1 MKKTKVV
8 CTMGPNTNDREL
20 MRKLIENGMDVAR
33 FNFSHGDH
41 EEQKGRMDLLK
52 ELRAELHTNTAILLD
67 TKGPEIRTGVLKDG
81 KKITLE
87 TGAQFTLTVDEIVG
101 DQDRV
106 SITYDG
112 LVQDVD
118 PGKLILIDDGLIGL
132 KVISKTERDILCE
145 VVNGGEL
152 GEKKGVNVPNVAVR
166 LPAITEKDKDD
177 IRFGVEQGIDFIAAS
192 FVRNAECVLEIK
204 AYLKELGAPFI
215 PIIAKIE
222 NAEGIKNID
231 EIIRA
236 ADGIMVARGDLGVEI
251 PAEEVPYLQ
260 KMLIQK
266 CNSNFKTVI
275 TATQMLD
282 SMMRNPRPTRAE
294 VTDVANAVY
303 DGTDAVMLSGETA
316 QGKYPLEALQ
326 MMVHIIES
334 TEQHLDY
341 ETMLDKTGGHLKRG
355 LDSAVGYSSVL
366 AASNLNAKCIITP
379 SVSGAT
385 TRVVSNLRP
394 RQLILGV
401 TPNERTL
408 RRMSIY
414 WGVVPIKSREFNTTD
429 DICDG
434 AIELAKVKQY
444 VETGDV
450 VVLTTYP
457 TPFHLY
463 DEKGI
468 RENVKALKEAFA
480 WNEGYKEYFAVKATP
495 NPFLIQILKEYGC
508 GCDCSSYTELMLS
521 DAVDIR
527 GEDIMFSSN
536 DTPAEDFAL
545 AAKLGAI
552 INLDDITHI
561 DFLEKTIGY
570 IPETISC
577 RYNPG
582 GLFKISND
590 IMDNPGDAKYGM
602 TTEQILEAYKILKSK
617 GAKEFG
623 LHAFLASNTV
633 TNDYYPMLAK
643 VLFEQAVRLS
653 KEAGVHIKFINLSG
667 GIGIPYRPDQEPN
680 DIRAI
685 GEGVRKVYEEVLVPA
700 GMGDV
705 AIYTELGRYM
715 MGPYGCLVT
724 KAIHEKHTHKDY
736 IGVDACAVN
745 LMRPAMYGAYHHIT
759 VLGKEDA
766 PCDRKYDVT
775 GSLCEN
781 NDKFAI
787 DRMLPEIEIG
797 DYLVIHDTGA
807 HGFAMGY
814 NYNGKLKSAELLL
827 KEDGSV
833 QLIRRAEKPSDYFAT
848 FDCFEIGKKLLGK

>member
-8 CTMGPNTNDREL
+8 CTMGPNTNNREL

-52 ELRAELHTNTAILLD
+52 ELREELHTNTAILLD

-81 KKITLE
+81 KKIMLE
-87 TGAQFTLTVDEIVG
+87 AGAQFTLTVDEIVG
-101 DQDRV
+101 DENKV
-106 SITYDG
+106 SITYEG

-118 PGKLILIDDGLIGL
+118 AGKMILIDDGLIEL
-132 KVISKTERDILCE
+132 KVTGKTERDIICE

-204 AYLKELGAPFI
+204 AYLKELGAPYI

-341 ETMLDKTGGHLKRG
+341 ETILDKTGGHLKKG

-366 AASNLNAKCIITP
+366 AAANLNAKCIITP

-394 RQLILGV
+394 RQVILGV

-444 VETGDV
+444 AETGDV
-450 VVLTTYP
+450 VVLTA
-457 TPFHLY
+457 
-463 DEKGI
+463 GI
-468 RENVKALKEAFA
+468 PSPNVKQERSA
-480 WNEGYKEYFAVKATP
+480 
-495 NPFLIQILKEYGC
+495 
-508 GCDCSSYTELMLS
+508 
-521 DAVDIR
+521 
-527 GEDIMFSSN
+527 
-536 DTPAEDFAL
+536 
-545 AAKLGAI
+545 
-552 INLDDITHI
+552 
-561 DFLEKTIGY
+561 
-570 IPETISC
+570 
-577 RYNPG
+577 
-582 GLFKISND
+582 
-590 IMDNPGDAKYGM
+590 
-602 TTEQILEAYKILKSK
+602 
-617 GAKEFG
+617 
-623 LHAFLASNTV
+623 ASNMMRIATV
-633 TNDYYPMLAK
+633 
-643 VLFEQAVRLS
+643 E
-653 KEAGVHIKFINLSG
+653 
-667 GIGIPYRPDQEPN
+667 
-680 DIRAI
+680 
-685 GEGVRKVYEEVLVPA
+685 
-700 GMGDV
+700 
-705 AIYTELGRYM
+705 
-715 MGPYGCLVT
+715 
-724 KAIHEKHTHKDY
+724 
-736 IGVDACAVN
+736 
-745 LMRPAMYGAYHHIT
+745 
-759 VLGKEDA
+759 
-766 PCDRKYDVT
+766 
-775 GSLCEN
+775 
-781 NDKFAI
+781 
-787 DRMLPEIEIG
+787 
-797 DYLVIHDTGA
+797 
-807 HGFAMGY
+807 
-814 NYNGKLKSAELLL
+814 
-827 KEDGSV
+827 
-833 QLIRRAEKPSDYFAT
+833 
-848 FDCFEIGKKLLGK
+848 